1 MKLQVPQFPRAAI
14 ALAAALLVA
23 GAATAQSAAPA
34 YQPAAAAQWRAPA
47 GAALASTRGS
57 TRAAAVQ
64 ALLAQRGRDAATV
77 AATREVGV
85 RNGRDGMVHARY
97 EQVADGL
104 PVYGAYAKLAVKRN
118 GDVVSFIDHL
128 AKVPAAGLAPAAVDD
143 LQALRGVVARLH
155 PASTASLRRLGSSAE
170 GASFDGGSY
179 FHEAPTVAAV
189 AVPLADGS
197 LQRGW
202 RVQTWSQRGNQLHET
217 LVGGDGRL
225 LHIEARTVNDEYN
238 VFAVDPDKG
247 PQAVVA
253 GPGAGNAESPVG
265 WLGMGGQTT
274 VAISGNNVS
283 AYLDA
288 DGNNRP
294 DRGGAAVS
302 NGSFVT
308 AADLAQSPSAA
319 GNPAVAVQNLFFL
332 NNRVHDILYR
342 HGFDE
347 AAGNFQIDNFG
358 KGGKGRDPV
367 NAEAQDGSGTDN
379 ANFATPS
386 DGRSPRMQMFLWTG
400 PGATH
405 EVAVAG
411 GATYAALP
419 AVFGPALSA
428 TGVSGTVAAASPADG
443 CTAVAG
449 NVSGKLALIDRG
461 TCDFVTKVLNAQSA
475 GATGVIMANNQ
486 GGTAI
491 ITMGGSSKRVRIAS
505 LMISQ
510 NDGAAL
516 RGLVDPG
523 ATLRQKAVLPLQKDG
538 DLDSDIVYH
547 EYGHGLTWR
556 MIGGMSGPVAGAIG
570 EGMSDGVS
578 LLINGDDVVG
588 EYAFSNPLGIRR
600 FRYEGYPLTYGS
612 VEGAEVHDGG
622 EVYAA
627 IVWDL
632 MNRFGSAR
640 RDELFTYLV
649 DGMNFTPATPAFED
663 MRDGVLSA
671 VAAGPQPL
679 DRCTV
684 WAAYAKFGVG
694 VGARATV
701 ANGAA
706 TIVESFAMPADCP

>member
-1 MKLQVPQFPRAAI
+1 MKQHFPRTPRAAI
-14 ALAAALLVA
+14 ALAVAMLAA
-23 GAATAQSAAPA
+23 GAAGAQATASGFER
-34 YQPAAAAQWRAPA
+34 AAAAQLRAEA

-57 TRAAAVQ
+57 TRTATLH
-64 ALLAQRGRDAATV
+64 ALLAQRGRDAATL

-85 RNGRDGMVHARY
+85 RAGRNGVVHARY
-97 EQVADGL
+97 EQVVDGL
-104 PVYGAYAKLAVKRN
+104 PVHGAYARLAVKDN
-118 GDVVSFIDHL
+118 GDVVSLIDQL
-128 AKVPAAGLAPAAVDD
+128 AKVPAGSLAPAAVDE
-143 LQALRGVVARLH
+143 LQALRTVVARLH

-170 GASFDGGSY
+170 GARFDGGSY

-217 LVGGDGRL
+217 LVGGDGRVL
-225 LHIEARTVNDEYN
+225 NVESRTVNDAYN
-238 VFAVDPDKG
+238 VFAIDPDKG
-247 PQAVVA
+247 PQSVAA
-253 GPGAGNAESPVG
+253 GPGAGNAESPAG
-265 WLGMGGQTT
+265 WLGAGGQTT

-288 DGNNRP
+288 DGNNRA
-294 DRGGAAVS
+294 DKGGTAVS
-302 NGSFVT
+302 DGNFVT
-308 AADLAQSPSAA
+308 AADLTQSPSVSA
-319 GNPAVAVQNLFFL
+319 NQAVAVQNLFYL

-358 KGGKGRDPV
+358 KGGAGKDPV
-367 NAEAQDGSGTDN
+367 KAEAQDGSGTDN

-405 EVAVAG
+405 EVAVSG
-411 GATYAALP
+411 GTTYGALP
-419 AVFGPALSA
+419 AAFGPALGTS
-428 TGVSGTVAAASPADG
+428 GVTGTVAAASPADG
-443 CTAVAG
+443 CTAIAG

-491 ITMGGSSKRVRIAS
+491 LTMGGSSKRVRIAS

-516 RGLVDPG
+516 RQLTDPS

-578 LLINGDDVVG
+578 LLINGDDVIG
-588 EYAFSNPLGIRR
+588 EYAFSNALGIRR
-600 FRYEGYPLTYGS
+600 FRYEGYPLTYAS
-612 VEGAEVHDGG
+612 VQGAEIHDGG

-632 MNRFGSAR
+632 MSRFGSAR
-640 RDELFTYLV
+640 RGELFTYLV

-694 VGARATV
+694 VGATATV

-706 TIVESFAMPADCP
+706 TIAESFAMPADCP